1 MAKIDALVDS
11 MSAVKDRSVQM
22 FQPIHS
28 QSAIGYTRSLE
39 RILDFMSDMR
49 EVQLPQKLTKDYKIS
64 MNVEEVARQIERMGS
79 VTFPGE
85 TNVFGGTMGQTMNMS
100 ADFSLITN
108 DFSKPKNKIQN
119 SRIIPEIAQS
129 IKILKVLPHFKE
141 STLLFRLSKETLNNE
156 GFHQK
161 CDN

>member
-85 TNVFGGTMGQTMNMS
+85 TNVF
-100 ADFSLITN
+100 
-108 DFSKPKNKIQN
+108 
-119 SRIIPEIAQS
+119 
-129 IKILKVLPHFKE
+129 
-141 STLLFRLSKETLNNE
+141 
-156 GFHQK
+156 
-161 CDN
+161 